1 MKQSDTD
8 PRLALEMALKPT
20 VPVSPWDQNKAPLW
34 DCDCR
39 LNHKKEYG
47 LGRIVSN
54 LDSLQETKA
63 SAELRLSELLSTGK
77 DMLTEPAQPF
87 GRLGNNQRSERR
99 RYSDATGSLNT
110 AGKALRDKIQDE
122 IASVDRKLAKLTV
135 LKAWR
140 DDMDDLVAQ
149 FGTTSRLSFDVWY
162 ECQVDKATQ
171 RVIVG
176 TVTTRLFE
184 KFTGDSDRDSPP
196 IPGRDQ

>member
-1 MKQSDTD
+1 M
-8 PRLALEMALKPT
+8 
-20 VPVSPWDQNKAPLW
+20 
-34 DCDCR
+34 
-39 LNHKKEYG
+39 
-47 LGRIVSN
+47 SN

-122 IASVDRKLAKLTV
+122 IESLDRKLAKLTV
-135 LKAWR
+135 LKSWR

-162 ECQVDKATQ
+162 ECQVDNATQ

-176 TVTTRLFE
+176 TATTQLFE
-184 KFTGDSDRDSPP
+184 KFTEVSERDSPP
-196 IPGRDQ
+196 IRGTDQ